1 MRQPCC
7 RRCELAGATLAED
20 DAGAAVG
27 LQTEFIKM
35 PGLYNESVLM
45 ALLGHKEEAR
55 DAGDTT
61 VRNIR
66 CN

>member
-7 RRCELAGATLAED
+7 RGHELARATLAED

-27 LQTEFIKM
+27 LQTAFIKM

-55 DAGDTT
+55 DAA
-61 VRNIR
+61 RNIR